1 MTSTPIRISG
11 PLLARVRD
19 ARPDMAPPEAVRW
32 VLDVGIA
39 ALTERARLVEP
50 FPAPQSHQDAPEPSD
65 VSGHGEG
72 RQSGLAGLSLAV
84 EGRE

>member
-1 MTSTPIRISG
+1 MI
-11 PLLARVRD
+11 
-19 ARPDMAPPEAVRW
+19 
-32 VLDVGIA
+32 
-39 ALTERARLVEP
+39 LVEP